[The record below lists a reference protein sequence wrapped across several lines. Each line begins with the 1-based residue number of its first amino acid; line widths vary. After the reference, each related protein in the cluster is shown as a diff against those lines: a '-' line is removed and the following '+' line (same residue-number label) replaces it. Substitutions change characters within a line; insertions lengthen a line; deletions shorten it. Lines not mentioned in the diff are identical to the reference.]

1 MAWTKEQLMAINTRG
16 QNIIVSAGAGSG
28 KTAVLTTRVL
38 ELIHNNIHID
48 ELLIL
53 TFTNA
58 AAEEMKDRIEK
69 KLKDEN
75 NKEELKRISKAFITT
90 FDSYASSIV
99 KKYHYV
105 LNIPKN
111 INITNSSLL
120 EMKKNEILN
129 NTLEEYYK
137 GKSNNFINLINML
150 CTKDDNS
157 FKKDLL
163 SFLNKIEIKTDKDI
177 FLDNYIEQYYN
188 DSFYNT
194 ILENYYNIIYNKI
207 EELFD
212 TLESIKNHFESDYY
226 TKLYNTLRELKN
238 LSKDELIFKIKAL
251 SLPMLPRN
259 SEEETKDAKET
270 LNNVLKE
277 LKEYT
282 KYGSEKDII
291 DDYKQTKPHIETI
304 LSISKDYFS
313 NLKKIKEEEGLYDF
327 IDIAKLSLK
336 LLKEH
341 PEIKDEIKYSLKEI
355 MVDEYQDTS
364 DIQEEFLNL
373 IENNN
378 LYMVGDIKQS
388 IYRFRNANP
397 TIFKNKYL
405 KYSKNDNGLKIDLL
419 KNFRSRKEVL
429 DDINLIFNPIMDL
442 DIGSA
447 DYFSSHQ
454 MIFGNN
460 TYEENKNN
468 NQNYNMTILE
478 YEQTNKD
485 YSKEEIEFFY
495 IAKDINNKIN
505 SHYQILDKET
515 NKLRDITYK
524 DFSIIMDRNSSFQ
537 LAKKILSYFNIP
549 TTLYIDEDLNN
560 STEIYFIKNIITL
573 LICIK
578 NNDYGAK
585 FRFAFTSIARSFLY
599 DLNDEEIYKYITKNT
614 IKESIIYKDFK
625 EYANTIDS
633 ESIKNILESIIYK
646 TNLYEKI
653 ISTTN
658 IKESIHR
665 IEKILSLSD
674 DLNNSNY
681 TIYEFNDF
689 LDSILSSGNKLTIP
703 TDITPSNSIKIM
715 NIHKSKGLE
724 FPITYFAG
732 LYKAFSKQDFQ
743 KDIIYENNMP
753 IYIPIFNEGIKETII
768 KLLIKKKIEKDDI
781 SEKIRLLYV
790 ALTRAKEK
798 MIFILPKKED
808 LIEKKEN
815 DIIAKSIRLK
825 YKSLADILYS
835 IPKELAY
842 YKKELT
848 INDLNIT
855 KDYLL
860 PKEKKRYTTIT
871 TLSNI
876 TDYKIDNTEL
886 QKESYSHKITTLL
899 SKEEKKNIDLGLKF
913 HEALEYYD
921 FKSDSKKIEDKWI
934 QSKIESMLSNK
945 LFANIKDANILQE
958 YEFIYTKDNTEYHG
972 QIDLL
977 LEYNDHIDII
987 DYKLN
992 NLTDEAYIKQL
1003 NGYKKYIESISQ
1015 KRVYTYLYSIISN
1028 EIKEVIM

>member
-1 MAWTKEQLMAINTRG
+1 MAWTKEQLLAINTRG

-69 KLKDEN
+69 KLKAEK
-75 NKEELKRISKAFITT
+75 NKEELKRISSAYITT
-90 FDSYASSIV
+90 FDAYASSIV

-111 INITNSSLL
+111 IKIANSSLL
-120 EMKKNEILN
+120 EMKKNEVLT

-137 GKSNNFINLINML
+137 EKNNNFINLINML

-194 ILENYYNIIYNKI
+194 ILEKYYNILNIKI

-212 TLESIKNHFESDYY
+212 TLEAIKNHFETDYY
-226 TKLYNTLRELKN
+226 TKLYNTLRELKS
-238 LSKDELIFKIKAL
+238 LSKDELIAKIKVIT
-251 SLPMLPRN
+251 LPMLPRN
-259 SEEETKDAKET
+259 SEEETKEAKEA
-270 LNNVLKE
+270 LNTVLKE

-282 KYGSEKDII
+282 KYGNENEII
-291 DDYKQTKPHIETI
+291 DEYKQTKQYLETI
-304 LSISKDYFS
+304 ISISKDYFN
-313 NLKKIKEEEGLYDF
+313 NLKKIKEEEQLYDF

-341 PEIKDEIKYSLKEI
+341 PDIKNEIKYSLKEI

-405 KYSKNDNGLKIDLL
+405 KYSNNDNGLKIDLL

-429 DDINLIFNPIMDL
+429 DNINLIFNPIMDL
-442 DIGSA
+442 EIGSA
-447 DYFSSHQ
+447 DYSSSHQ

-460 TYEENKNN
+460 TYEENKIN
-468 NQNYNMTILE
+468 NQDYNMTILE

-485 YSKEEIEFFY
+485 YSKEEIEFFN
-495 IAKDINNKIN
+495 IAKDINSKIN
-505 SHYQILDKET
+505 NHYQILDKET

-560 STEIYFIKNIITL
+560 STEINFIKNIITL

-578 NNDYGAK
+578 NNDYSAK
-585 FRFAFTSIARSFLY
+585 CRFAFASIARSFLY
-599 DLNDEEIYKYITKNT
+599 NLSDEEIYNIITTNT

-625 EYANTIDS
+625 EYANKIDS
-633 ESIKNILESIIYK
+633 ESIKNILEGIIYK

-653 ISTTN
+653 ITTSN
-658 IKESIHR
+658 IKERIHR
-665 IEKILSLSD
+665 IEKILSLSE

-681 TIYEFNDF
+681 TFYDFNDF
-689 LDSILSSGNKLTIP
+689 LDSILSSGNKITIP
-703 TDITPSNSIKIM
+703 TNITPSNSVKIM

-732 LYKAFSKQDFQ
+732 LYKTFSKQDFQ

-798 MIFILPKKED
+798 MIFILPKKET
-808 LIEKKEN
+808 IEKKEN
-815 DIIAKSIRLK
+815 DIIANSIRLK
-825 YKSLADILYS
+825 YQSLADILYS

-842 YKKELT
+842 YKKE
-848 INDLNIT
+848 ININELNIT

-860 PKEKKRYTTIT
+860 PKEKNRFTTKT

-886 QKESYSHKITTLL
+886 QKESFSHKITTLL

-921 FKSDSKKIEDKWI
+921 FKSDNNTIEDSFIKL
-934 QSKIESMLSNK
+934 KIDSMLSNK

-958 YEFIYTKDNTEYHG
+958 YEFIYNKDNTEYHG

-992 NLTDEAYIKQL
+992 DLTDEAYINQL
-1003 NGYKKYIESISQ
+1003 KGYKDYVQNKTQ

-1028 EIKEVIM
+1028 EIKKMN